1 MARGY
6 LIALASLAV
15 ASGSARL
22 PVFGRNPGAAAV
34 CGVGA
39 ICVSAL
45 AGGLGPGL
53 VATGLWAS
61 TAPSTAYRPSRVA
74 LSVVGGLVVSLL
86 AGLLHRARRGAAR
99 QARHLAGVEERAR
112 RLFESNPQPMW
123 VFDVETL
130 GFLDVNEAAVRAYG
144 YSREEFAGMTLDD
157 LRAPE
162 DVPRLRAAVAA
173 DRGTALAEGGVW
185 RLRRKDGR
193 SLDVEIRAHAL
204 VYRGRPARV
213 VQAQDVTERLRL
225 ERAARDGDAA
235 LRSFFDHSPVMMGI
249 VEVDGEETRFL
260 SANAETARLYR
271 REPEEMAGLR
281 LRDVLPASLVEV
293 WLARYAEIVA
303 TGRPLRAEYARPAE
317 GGDRW
322 IAATLCPIPTEPPAA
337 PRVAFVATDRTEAR
351 RAEAERIALLERA
364 EAATRAAEAAGRA
377 KDHFLALLS
386 HELRTP
392 LTPVLALVSGQLDD
406 PRTPEPLRQAFE
418 LIRRNVEREAR
429 LIDDLLDV
437 TVLSGGEIAL
447 RRETLDLHALAHQAA
462 DAARP
467 PMERAGVRLV
477 LDLAATTHHLWAD
490 PGRLAQ
496 VVNNLLRNAATF
508 TPRGGTVRL
517 STRDEGPRLVVQ
529 VADDGIGIEPGLLPR
544 LFEAFAQAEDAF
556 RRRHGGLGLGLAIS
570 RVVAERHGGTL
581 TAQSPGPGLGATFR
595 LTLDAAPPPPP
606 PRGRPPAPRPTP
618 R

>member
-61 TAPSTAYRPSRVA
+61 TAPSTASRPSRVA

-86 AGLLHRARRGAAR
+86 AGLLH
-99 QARHLAGVEERAR
+99 RAR

-193 SLDVEIRAHAL
+193 SLGVEIRAHAL
-204 VYRGRPARV
+204 VYRGRPARA

-249 VEVDGEETRFL
+249 VEVDGP
-260 SANAETARLYR
+260 
-271 REPEEMAGLR
+271 EPRPRPG
-281 LRDVLPASLVEV
+281 RDLP
-293 WLARYAEIVA
+293 
-303 TGRPLRAEYARPAE
+303 P
-317 GGDRW
+317 
-322 IAATLCPIPTEPPAA
+322 
-337 PRVAFVATDRTEAR
+337 
-351 RAEAERIALLERA
+351 
-364 EAATRAAEAAGRA
+364 
-377 KDHFLALLS
+377 
-386 HELRTP
+386 
-392 LTPVLALVSGQLDD
+392 D
-406 PRTPEPLRQAFE
+406 PRR
-418 LIRRNVEREAR
+418 
-429 LIDDLLDV
+429 
-437 TVLSGGEIAL
+437 
-447 RRETLDLHALAHQAA
+447 
-462 DAARP
+462 RP
-467 PMERAGVRLV
+467 PR
-477 LDLAATTHHLWAD
+477 
-490 PGRLAQ
+490 
-496 VVNNLLRNAATF
+496 
-508 TPRGGTVRL
+508 
-517 STRDEGPRLVVQ
+517 
-529 VADDGIGIEPGLLPR
+529 
-544 LFEAFAQAEDAF
+544 
-556 RRRHGGLGLGLAIS
+556 
-570 RVVAERHGGTL
+570 
-581 TAQSPGPGLGATFR
+581 
-595 LTLDAAPPPPP
+595 PP